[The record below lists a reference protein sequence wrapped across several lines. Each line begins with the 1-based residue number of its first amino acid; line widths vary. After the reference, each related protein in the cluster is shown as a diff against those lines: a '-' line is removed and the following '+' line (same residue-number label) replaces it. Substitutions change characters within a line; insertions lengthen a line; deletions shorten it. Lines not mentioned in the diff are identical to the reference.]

1 MIRWL
6 TGMMAALVGAALC
19 IFKAVIAV
27 LRTDTDP
34 AAPHY
39 LFILWGGFGFILLL
53 TAVACLFAG
62 IRRHDLDAG
71 GDPAE

>member
-27 LRTDTDP
+27 LRIDTDA

-39 LFILWGGFGFILLL
+39 LFVMWGGIGFALLL
-53 TAVACLFAG
+53 TAVSCLFAG
-62 IRRHDLDAG
+62 IRRRDRDA
-71 GDPAE
+71 AQ

>member
-19 IFKAVIAV
+19 LFKAVIAV
-27 LRTDTDP
+27 LRTDTDA

-39 LFILWGGFGFILLL
+39 LFVMWGGFGFALLL
-53 TAVACLFAG
+53 TAVGCLFAG
-62 IRRHDLDAG
+62 IRWRDRDA
-71 GDPAE
+71 AQ

>member
-39 LFILWGGFGFILLL
+39 LFVLWGGFGFVFLL

-62 IRRHDLDAG
+62 IRRRDRDAG
-71 GDPAE
+71 GDPAA